1 MKENTLQELEESS
14 ITVLQEFDDIGKE
27 VIQNIADMSNIESDI
42 SQNIEKIIKKI
53 DLNDFLQILEK
64 YSQKLGKFQE
74 INKFLESEKT
84 SIKQTT
90 VLSDPTTALKHLQ
103 NILSL

>member
-27 VIQNIADMSNIESDI
+27 VIQNIADMSNIKSDI